1 MKSNT
6 AKKDVAIYSLVF
18 GAIALLGTVTSEPN
32 TPALILS
39 LAIVVLGILLL
50 VRFLAK
56 IEQGLII
63 TSLALYALFIVAG
76 IIIFID
82 NKTLGLIAMFMFAL
96 PFAFAIVYLVLLSK
110 ERKRLFETQIA
121 EAAAKLVTHQK
132 DSAATKEE
140 SNE

>member
-1 MKSNT
+1 M
-6 AKKDVAIYSLVF
+6 
-18 GAIALLGTVTSEPN
+18 
-32 TPALILS
+32 
-39 LAIVVLGILLL
+39 
-50 VRFLAK
+50 RFLAK

-63 TSLALYALFIVAG
+63 TSLAFYALFIVAG

>member
-6 AKKDVAIYSLVF
+6 AKKVVAIYSLVF

-110 ERKRLFETQIA
+110 ERKRLLETQIA